1 MSRNAVK
8 AGNAYVEIG
17 IRNRIAAGA
26 RGVQADLDKLG
37 RKVTAMGGIISGM
50 GLALSAPFA
59 FAARSVANFDDAIRA
74 TGAVSQS
81 TSAQLEML
89 KNTALELGRT
99 TSFTALE
106 VASLMTELGRAGFDP
121 TQIDNMT
128 GAVLDLARAT
138 GTDAALAAGIM
149 AATIRQF
156 GMEAADGA
164 RVADVLTSTANKTFN
179 TVEQLGEALKYAGPV
194 AADFNM
200 SIEET
205 AAILGTL
212 GNVGIQASSAGTT
225 LRRLLTI
232 TGAEAQRLQEI
243 FGVSFVDAAGNARP
257 LVQTLGEVQAAT
269 ADMGTA
275 LRSEKFNEAFG
286 LLGITGA
293 SAIGKVTVETEK
305 LYQDLLASQG
315 AARKTAVEMD
325 AGLGGAFRILT
336 SAIEGATLAIGESF
350 AEELRIITDLITGAI
365 GGITKWVGANKE
377 ITAAIAV
384 AGVAMVGTG
393 AAILALGVASQVA
406 ASGIGMLQTVFGG
419 LMSVV
424 SGVATVFGLV
434 RATMAAFTAATLS
447 TAAVLATLRLSV
459 SSVATGMILM
469 NAAYA
474 VSPAIAAAVA
484 TAWSG
489 VGIVL
494 GGLSSIAGFVSATAG
509 VMSAAWAGSSGVAA
523 LVSTAWAGVSF
534 VITSLSG
541 VAAAGAASGGII
553 GLAWSAVGL
562 VLTAV
567 TSVAAIASG
576 AAGAMS
582 AAWTASSGVAAF
594 ASAAWAGIGFVI
606 TALTGPVALGTA
618 LAGVLSA
625 AWSTAAAA
633 AASAWAAMAA
643 PLLPFIAAATVV
655 IGIVAVIGAAIAAV
669 AAVIVGVMVAIAG
682 AAAYAAIAASD
693 FGSAWGILTKAFSD
707 SMAIIKDAF
716 GTIKDALAVG
726 DYSTAVQALWL
737 AIQAGFWVGVE
748 ATFEAFKWL
757 FREAWGITKR
767 FFSNLL
773 DFTLRVMKAVA
784 KAIMNPFAAA
794 REIGAA
800 ISELIS
806 GATSFDVSARVSG
819 SQAAL
824 KALRDQ
830 TAATRARADAE
841 KEAQRIREESMTQ
854 EERRAVQLEKIN
866 ELERQGQLTAEEAS
880 KARAK
885 VDRELPAATPAQQAA
900 AKREQVEKDVKSGK
914 MSRFEAD
921 TVLEDVSRQEA
932 TDKKRRQEDLKDQLE
947 KGEITPGQFEKQMA
961 AIDGLSDS
969 YFDLVKGI
977 EMEIFALEQGEEA
990 AERKRLADE
999 GLNDQQIK
1007 DIETLKAKKKAL
1019 EEMKAVQEAMADQR
1033 VAEIFGKAQQFEMQ
1047 GMAPDEIFKR
1057 VMDQL
1062 AKDQNAGIIDDDQA
1076 DQARAKAQENL
1087 QKQLGEQG
1095 ASPAEVFKQVMGQIQ
1110 QAQAAGRLDPADAA
1124 AARARAQDNL
1134 QAGMDNLRNEGRQ
1147 LAAALATPQEKLQAE
1162 LARIQQIRNAGGFN
1176 DDAAKNA
1183 EFAKRA
1189 EDKARED
1196 FEDTQEK
1203 GTDIDETIE
1212 QEKALGPTG
1221 TFSGF
1226 AVGSGAFGGN
1236 FSYEKQ
1242 SLKKLEMI
1250 DKNGKEAVKHLKQRQ
1265 IARAG

>member
-26 RGVQADLDKLG
+26 RGVQSDLDKLG

-50 GLALSAPFA
+50 GLAVSAPFA

-106 VASLMTELGRAGFDP
+106 VANLMTELGRAGFSPD
-121 TQIDNMT
+121 QIDNMT

-243 FGVSFVDAAGNARP
+243 FGVSFVDSAGNARP

-269 ADMGTA
+269 KDMGTA

-305 LYQDLLASQG
+305 LYQELMASQG

-336 SAIEGATLAIGESF
+336 SAIEGATLAIGETF

-393 AAILALGVASQVA
+393 AAILAIGVSSQVA
-406 ASGIGMLQTVFGG
+406 AAGIGMLRTVFGG
-419 LMSVV
+419 LAS
-424 SGVATVFGLV
+424 ALGLV
-434 RATMAAFTAATLS
+434 RGAMAAFTAAS
-447 TAAVLATLRLSV
+447 LATAGVFATLKLSITG
-459 SSVATGMILM
+459 ATSGLLMM

-474 VSPAIAAAVA
+474 ISPAIAGAVA

-494 GGLSSIAGFVSATAG
+494 GGLSS
-509 VMSAAWAGSSGVAA
+509 
-523 LVSTAWAGVSF
+523 L
-534 VITSLSG
+534 
-541 VAAAGAASGGII
+541 
-553 GLAWSAVGL
+553 VGL
-562 VLTAV
+562 
-567 TSVAAIASG
+567 ASG

-582 AAWTASSGVAAF
+582 AAWAGSSGIAAL
-594 ASAAWAGIGFVI
+594 ASAAWAGVGFVI
-606 TALTGPVALGTA
+606 TALTGPAGIATA
-618 LAGVLSA
+618 LAGGLSA
-625 AWSTAAAA
+625 AWATASAVV
-633 AASAWAAMAA
+633 ASAWAIMSG
-643 PLLPFIAAATVV
+643 PILPFIAA
-655 IGIVAVIGAAIAAV
+655 GALV
-669 AAVIVGVMVAIAG
+669 VGVITAITG
-682 AAAYAAIAASD
+682 AAAYAAIAGAD

-707 SMAIIKDAF
+707 SMAIIKDTF
-716 GTIKDALAVG
+716 GIIKDALAVG

-748 ATFEAFKWL
+748 ATLEAFKWL
-757 FREAWGITKR
+757 FREAWAATKR
-767 FFSNLL
+767 FFSALL
-773 DFTLRVMKAVA
+773 DFTWRVMKAVA

-800 ISELIS
+800 IGELIG

-830 TAATRARADAE
+830 TAATKARADAE
-841 KEAQRIREESMTQ
+841 KEAQRIREDSMTQ
-854 EERRAVQLEKIN
+854 EERRAAQLEKIN

-885 VDRELPAATPAQQAA
+885 VDRELPPATPAQQAA

-932 TDKKRRQEDLKDQLE
+932 TDKKRRQDDLKDQLE

-1095 ASPAEVFKQVMGQIQ
+1095 ASPAEVFKQVMDQIQ

-1162 LARIQQIRNAGGFN
+1162 LARIQQIRNAGGFD

-1189 EDKARED
+1189 EDKARAD
-1196 FEDTQEK
+1196 FAETQEK

>member
-59 FAARSVANFDDAIRA
+59 FAARSVASFDDAIRA
-74 TGAVSQS
+74 TGAVTQS
-81 TSAQLEML
+81 TSTQLEML
-89 KNTALELGRT
+89 KSTALELGRT
-99 TSFTALE
+99 TSFTATE

-138 GTDAALAAGIM
+138 GTDAALAAGVM

-164 RVADVLTSTANKTFN
+164 RVADVLTATANKTFN

-194 AADFNM
+194 AASFNM

-243 FGVSFVDAAGNARP
+243 FGVSFVDSAGNARP

-269 ADMGTA
+269 KDMGTA
-275 LRSEKFNEAFG
+275 LRAEKFNEAFG

-293 SAIGKVTVETEK
+293 SAIGSVAVETEK
-305 LYQDLLASQG
+305 LYEELLASQG

-325 AGLGGAFRILT
+325 AGLGGAFRILS

-377 ITAAIAV
+377 ITAAIAT

-406 ASGIGMLQTVFGG
+406 AAGIGMLRTVFGG
-419 LMSVV
+419 VT
-424 SGVATVFGLV
+424 VALGLV
-434 RATMAAFTAATLS
+434 RGAMAAFTAASLA
-447 TAAVLATLRLSV
+447 TAGVFATLRLSAAG
-459 SSVATGMILM
+459 ATTGLVLM

-474 VSPAIAAAVA
+474 ISPAIAGAVA
-484 TAWSG
+484 TAWAG
-489 VGIVL
+489 VGFVL
-494 GGLSSIAGFVSATAG
+494 GGLSS
-509 VMSAAWAGSSGVAA
+509 
-523 LVSTAWAGVSF
+523 L
-534 VITSLSG
+534 
-541 VAAAGAASGGII
+541 
-553 GLAWSAVGL
+553 VGL
-562 VLTAV
+562 
-567 TSVAAIASG
+567 ASG

-582 AAWTASSGVAAF
+582 AAWAGSSGIAAIASAAWAAVGFVLTALTGPSGVALGLAGVLQVAWGSTAGVVSAAWVAMTGPLAPFIVAGAAVVAIITAIAGVAAF
-594 ASAAWAGIGFVI
+594 AAM
-606 TALTGPVALGTA
+606 
-618 LAGVLSA
+618 
-625 AWSTAAAA
+625 
-633 AASAWAAMAA
+633 ASA
-643 PLLPFIAAATVV
+643 
-655 IGIVAVIGAAIAAV
+655 
-669 AAVIVGVMVAIAG
+669 
-682 AAAYAAIAASD
+682 D
-693 FGSAWGILTKAFSD
+693 FGSAWGIITKAFSD
-707 SMAIIKDAF
+707 SMAIIKDTF
-716 GTIKDALAVG
+716 GIIKDALAVG

-737 AIQAGFWVGVE
+737 AIQAGFWVGVQ
-748 ATFEAFKWL
+748 ATLEAFKWL

-773 DFTLRVMKAVA
+773 DFTWRVMKAVA

-800 ISELIS
+800 IGELIG

-885 VDRELPAATPAQQAA
+885 VDRELPPDTPAQQAA
-900 AKREQVEKDVKSGK
+900 AKREQIEKDVKSGK

-1047 GMAPDEIFKR
+1047 GMDPQEVFQR

-1062 AKDQNAGIIDDDQA
+1062 AKDQNAGLIDDNQA
-1076 DQARAKAQENL
+1076 DQARAKAQQNL
-1087 QKQLGEQG
+1087 EKGLAEKGPTPAEVFKRTMDQIQKDLAAGQITQQEANVKQQEAKQQLQNPQNQQPQPGRD
-1095 ASPAEVFKQVMGQIQ
+1095 PAEVFKQVMNQIQ

-1189 EDKARED
+1189 EDKARAD
-1196 FEDTQEK
+1196 FAETQEK